1 MNNLHEYEFNT
12 ELLHESH
19 EFEYEGEG
27 EMVHELMAV
36 SNEYELEGF
45 LGKIWDAAK
54 KFSGSPQGQSI
65 KKDFISGAKSF
76 GRKMFPSVGK
86 NLGGYVGGPT
96 GAAIGGQLAD
106 AASKWLLGGEEQEA
120 VDYVK
125 VIRKAAGYLNRALG
139 AGVSAPPRALVTQA
153 INQAA
158 RPIITKRR
166 QGQLPQQGTISY
178 SGTQNQG
185 RWIRQGNRLIL
196 QGVR

>member
-1 MNNLHEYEFNT
+1 MSNLHEYEFNT
-12 ELLHESH
+12 ELLN

-27 EMVHELMAV
+27 EGELANELMAV
-36 SNEYELEGF
+36 SNEYEFESI
-45 LGKIWDAAK
+45 LGRIWDAAK
-54 KFSGSPQGQSI
+54 RFGGSPQGQAI

-86 NLGGYVGGPT
+86 NLGGYVGGAG
-96 GAAIGGQLAD
+96 GAVIGGQLGD
-106 AASKWLLGGEEQEA
+106 VASKWLLGGEEQEA

-125 VIRKAAGYLNRALG
+125 VIRKAAGYLNNALG
-139 AGVSAPPRALVTQA
+139 SGVSAPPKALVTQA

-158 RPIITKRR
+158 RPIVTKRR
-166 QGQLPQQGTISY
+166 QLQQQQQQATISY

-185 RWIRQGNRLIL
+185 RWIRQGNRLII